1 MRFILFIIFSL
12 CLPLVMQG
20 QGQNVWTQNDSL
32 KLKKILAG
40 QAEIRI
46 NREALRE
53 LDRVFSSPR
62 RLFKSQSHSAIL
74 LIKDFLL
81 YRPNVFT
88 GKYHIS
94 TFKVNELNIRQD
106 SLFMNVHM
114 LGNKQLFIKSQLDI
128 GDPRV
133 LIKRKTDIQF
143 KFTDHLAYRVYG
155 GYTIDKNRTV
165 ILPTTATPYYVGTGF
180 SYSLKKLQLKTGI
193 EYQYNVVY
201 KRWEWVWNSGIRFNF

>member
-1 MRFILFIIFSL
+1 
-12 CLPLVMQG
+12 MQG
-20 QGQNVWTQNDSL
+20 QEQNVWTQNDSL
-32 KLKKILAG
+32 KLKKVLAG
-40 QAEIRI
+40 QAEIWI
-46 NREALRE
+46 NQKVLRE

-62 RLFKSQSHSAIL
+62 RLFKFQSRSAIL
-74 LIKDFLL
+74 PIKDFLF
-81 YRPNVFT
+81 YRPNVY

-94 TFKVNELNIRQD
+94 TFKVNELNIWQD
-106 SLFMNVHM
+106 SLFMKVYM
-114 LGNKQLFIKSQLDI
+114 LGNKQLFIKSQLDT

-180 SYSLKKLQLKTGI
+180 SYSLNKKLQLKTGV

-201 KRWEWVWNSGIRFNF
+201 KRWEWVWNSGIRFSF